1 MNISSQICNRIFLG
15 VLVIIL
21 YQVFTGGRCNGFLNL
36 PKETMLHRS
45 LLALILNLA
54 FS

>member
-36 PKETMLHRS
+36 PKEAMLHRS